1 VPALVVKEHAR
12 SPSGVRLLLGAGVS
26 SLIVSGPFTKMN
38 LNISNTLYYDMA
50 MSCGLQAS

>member
-1 VPALVVKEHAR
+1 MPALVVKEHAR

-38 LNISNTLYYDMA
+38 LNIRHI
-50 MSCGLQAS
+50 

>member
-26 SLIVSGPFTKMN
+26 SLIVSGPFTKMKV
-38 LNISNTLYYDMA
+38 NIRNILYQTTTM
-50 MSCGLQAS
+50 CGGFQAP

>member
-26 SLIVSGPFTKMN
+26 SLIVRTGYKNEP
-38 LNISNTLYYDMA
+38 
-50 MSCGLQAS
+50 